1 MLRPRVRALR
11 RRARRDVLHPLIP
24 DIFHFRDWSTA
35 ADLARWL
42 QTHQGSLVQRHL
54 NPLVEA
60 DILELKRP
68 ASPASPASPAQ
79 PYRPAQAYPTAR
91 RQTPPGR

>member
-11 RRARRDVLHPLIP
+11 QRTRRDVLHPLIL

-42 QTHQGSLVQRHL
+42 QMHQGSLVRRHL
-54 NPLVEA
+54 NPPVVA
-60 DILELKRP
+60 DVLELKRP
-68 ASPASPASPAQ
+68 DRPASPAQ
-79 PYRPAQAYPTAR
+79 AYRPAQAYPTAR